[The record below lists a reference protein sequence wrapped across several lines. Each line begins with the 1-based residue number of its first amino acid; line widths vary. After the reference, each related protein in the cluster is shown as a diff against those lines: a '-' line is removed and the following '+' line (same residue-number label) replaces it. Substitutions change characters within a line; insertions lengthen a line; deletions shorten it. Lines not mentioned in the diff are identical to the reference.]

1 MNIKEQEL
9 IINAINDLNISKDAK
24 RINCAIIKLA
34 GVDLN
39 RTIRMLVENSLDFEA
54 LEELDEELEKSPD
67 ELDADFVDF
76 LLDEISYKRS
86 VEDEIKDMDIESE
99 KQEIINQK
107 KILSKIFD
115 KLSNRPNF
123 DDK

>member
-67 ELDADFVDF
+67 ELDADFVNF

-107 KILSKIFD
+107 KDIIKNI
-115 KLSNRPNF
+115 
-123 DDK
+123 